1 MSLSFLS
8 AVRRFPALLPSAKLA
23 AVALVA
29 MAMAGP
35 VWAQTTITAPGL
47 IGPTACVG
55 PGEVND
61 PLAGMISAVTTS
73 SVTLA
78 YDAHDNLYSTLRS
91 GLGDGGA
98 TSFPIRY
105 RVYNARTGSQA
116 GSEGGFATITSSN
129 PNLVSGTNSPFS
141 LNEKTPYYITIYST
155 ASGYGES
162 RPLLR
167 RCFMT
172 GGTYT
177 PTNTTFPGSTG
188 CFSISPRTPQDVRN
202 CLCGRGNTGTVGT
215 QSYNYTSLRPAWGC
229 AN

>member
-8 AVRRFPALLPSAKLA
+8 AVRRFPLFLPAAKLA
-23 AVALVA
+23 AAALVA
-29 MAMAGP
+29 MVVAGP
-35 VWAQTTITAPGL
+35 AGAQSITAPGL
-47 IGPTACVG
+47 VGPSACAG
-55 PGEVND
+55 PGETTD
-61 PLAGMISAVTTS
+61 PLSGSIRSVRADSADIEIV
-73 SVTLA
+73 A
-78 YDAHDNLYSTLRS
+78 YSNLYSDLR
-91 GLGDGGA
+91 GKAGDGGPSQFA
-98 TSFPIRY
+98 IHY
-105 RVYNARTGSQA
+105 RVRNAK
-116 GSEGGFATITSSN
+116 
-129 PNLVSGTNSPFS
+129 TNSVIFTSQRLVRIGSSTQNLGRYLRTLSS
-141 LNEKTPYYITIYST
+141 LSAKTPYVFEVYTS
-155 ASGYGES
+155 SGGLENS
-162 RPLLR
+162 PLLR